1 MVLFSG
7 DRSIWIF
14 SLKLYHHPPSLLPTK
29 YKCKWSILL
38 SELWQDRNPD
48 WLSSCHQLQQ
58 NWWIRNIS
66 LLSSP
71 GWLQIW
77 ARERGA
83 VKISESFMISH
94 REVQPAS
101 SSVQVVS
108 FKLYQVK
115 AFTSSKS
122 SYWLLHQTD
131 IRPDYELHECCSCC
145 SNLVLILISTIRLG
159 NIILSLIGAVSS
171 AQSTS
176 AVTVMPTVVQNRGG
190 YQYFPTQVNLMIST

>member
-1 MVLFSG
+1 MFKINVVHCPSKIFIFPPTLHRLVFTFLSG
-7 DRSIWIF
+7 RLVAAGLYCSGMGKITRGRGGQRYKGLVIRLLVVF
-14 SLKLYHHPPSLLPTK
+14 TLVQSLWSCSVETAVYGYSHWNFTITDTASLLLPTK

-38 SELWQDRNPD
+38 SQVWQDRNPD

-108 FKLYQVK
+108 FKLYPV
-115 AFTSSKS
+115 F
-122 SYWLLHQTD
+122 YFHQ
-131 IRPDYELHECCSCC
+131 I
-145 SNLVLILISTIRLG
+145 
-159 NIILSLIGAVSS
+159 
-171 AQSTS
+171 
-176 AVTVMPTVVQNRGG
+176 
-190 YQYFPTQVNLMIST
+190 